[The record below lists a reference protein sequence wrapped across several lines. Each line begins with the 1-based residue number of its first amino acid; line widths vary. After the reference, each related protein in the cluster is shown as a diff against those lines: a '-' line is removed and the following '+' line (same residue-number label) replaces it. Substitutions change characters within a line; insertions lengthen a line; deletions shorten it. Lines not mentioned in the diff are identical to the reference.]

1 MYLLQF
7 IYRFL
12 KGGSSLESITTAS
25 IDTVIKSFLLSDE
38 TIINCHIYD
47 TAGQERYK
55 ALGLLY
61 YQRADAVLL
70 VYDISVKKKF

>member
-1 MYLLQF
+1 M
-7 IYRFL
+7 

-25 IDTVIKSFLLSDE
+25 IDTIVKSFLLSDG

-47 TAGQERYK
+47 TAGQERYR

-61 YQRADAVLL
+61 YQRTDAILL
-70 VYDISVKKKF
+70 VYDISVKKVLNQ

>member
-1 MYLLQF
+1 M
-7 IYRFL
+7 
-12 KGGSSLESITTAS
+12 KGGSSLESIATTSFDA
-25 IDTVIKSFLLSDE
+25 VIKSFLLSDG

-47 TAGQERYK
+47 TAGQERYR

-70 VYDISVKKKF
+70 VYDISEKKKF